1 MESVNRAVLLFI
13 VRGMHPLSLVDSCH
27 FTTLVKALD
36 PRIELPCRSTLTTV
50 LLPNLYE
57 EAKRKLQSEIDSV
70 DHVALTADGWTSI
83 TGDSYVTVIHFI
95 SNQLKMLTRALTT
108 SVMPES
114 HTSEN
119 LCEFLKRVEHD
130 WRLVGKI
137 EAIVTHN
144 APNMKAAVQLG
155 GWKHVPCSAH
165 TLNLVVTDAL
175 KNNSKLNEIFLR
187 C

>member
-114 HTSEN
+114 HTS
-119 LCEFLKRVEHD
+119 
-130 WRLVGKI
+130 
-137 EAIVTHN
+137 
-144 APNMKAAVQLG
+144 
-155 GWKHVPCSAH
+155 
-165 TLNLVVTDAL
+165 
-175 KNNSKLNEIFLR
+175 
-187 C
+187 